1 MASTEQIKF
10 EELRAKTD
18 QELAALIS
26 RRVYAMVACLV
37 SESKGN
43 GNIRDE
49 AERIYAESLAL
60 MPRIYDLPAAKRKQ
74 LEARL
79 AKLRALLD
87 EQETRP
93 ELRAFAAC

>member
-10 EELRAKTD
+10 EQLRAKTN

-79 AKLRALLD
+79 AKLRALID
-87 EQETRP
+87 EEETRP

>member
-18 QELAALIS
+18 QELTALIS

-37 SESKGN
+37 SESEGN
-43 GNIRDE
+43 GSIRDD

-60 MPRIYDLPAAKRKQ
+60 MPRIYDLPEAKRKQ

-87 EQETRP
+87 EEETRP

>member
-60 MPRIYDLPAAKRKQ
+60 MPRIYDLPEAKRKQ

-87 EQETRP
+87 EEETRP

>member
-10 EELRAKTD
+10 EQLRAKTD

-37 SESKGN
+37 SEGKGN

-87 EQETRP
+87 EEETRP

>member
-10 EELRAKTD
+10 EQLRAKTN

-26 RRVYAMVACLV
+26 RRVYAMVTCLV

-87 EQETRP
+87 EEETRP

>member
-10 EELRAKTD
+10 EQLRAKTN

-87 EQETRP
+87 EEETRP